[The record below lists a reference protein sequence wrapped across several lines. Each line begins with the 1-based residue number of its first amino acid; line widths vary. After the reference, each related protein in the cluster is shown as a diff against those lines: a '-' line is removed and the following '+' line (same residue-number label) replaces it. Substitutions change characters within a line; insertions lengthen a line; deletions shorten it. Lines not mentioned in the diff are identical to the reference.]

1 MKPRIFIGSSLEGM
15 DIANSIQELLQYD
28 SEPTVWNQDIFKL
41 SKSSLESLV
50 IALDNFDFGLNSKY
64 GCIKHLLNYGI
75 LGVNKGLFTNG
86 CKKVLKYVHI
96 ATQKIFKTGVQE
108 EE

>member
-1 MKPRIFIGSSLEGM
+1 M
-15 DIANSIQELLQYD
+15 
-28 SEPTVWNQDIFKL
+28 
-41 SKSSLESLV
+41 
-50 IALDNFDFGLNSKY
+50 GLNSKY

-75 LGVNKGLFTNG
+75 LGANKGLFTNG

>member
-1 MKPRIFIGSSLEGM
+1 
-15 DIANSIQELLQYD
+15 
-28 SEPTVWNQDIFKL
+28 
-41 SKSSLESLV
+41 
-50 IALDNFDFGLNSKY
+50 
-64 GCIKHLLNYGI
+64 

-96 ATQKIFKTGVQE
+96 AHQKIFRIEVQE